1 MSSIKESSMAP
12 EQPQE
17 ASEPSA
23 VHRQCQELPI
33 SKSVTKDETQLFS
46 PRTDTP
52 LSEEPSPPSAPPR
65 DGPKLPKEEE
75 EEMFRALQAIF
86 QTAEEEKGTFDVK
99 NLLSALEE
107 ADEDAH
113 HGRRN
118 ANALM
123 GVRDNL
129 GLLWRSGS
137 DYMAQA
143 AEVLANGS
151 RHPAWRGAY
160 GQTGILDLF
169 LRVIATDDVED
180 DILLH
185 SLRLI
190 GNSCADNNENRQL
203 VVDKNY
209 TFPIINLFRNPAV
222 VHVAIP
228 VIYNICVD
236 FEPAQAQVA
245 ENGIGYSLLTL
256 LSDDLIEGNAL
267 LTYTLELLE
276 TATEHAAQGVERAP
290 DATIPLLINLATD
303 EKRGFARFTTLASC
317 LATYLQ
323 NERFQ
328 NLCIIRRLVERVIL
342 LLRRS
347 YDFAP
352 HELSPEDIQMLT
364 QLRLRI
370 NQALSD
376 ISALPLFSQAYPLNC
391 DLSETLRSWLR
402 KPEDQ
407 LQICACVMLGNLA
420 REDKICA
427 SMVNDSEVHVPLISI
442 LNGNANAAALHAV
455 LGFLKNL
462 AIATDNKEPLGSA
475 GIIKAVSRLW
485 AFETV
490 PQVQF
495 SAASLTRQVIVSSFN
510 NISRLLEPLSS
521 DPDSPA
527 NSRTYLSLLLSLFEK
542 SDTNPIKIEIGRTI
556 CAICRSINQ
565 RQQQGA
571 EAAIEA
577 SELSERL
584 YTLHEDVA
592 WPLGTMIIQ
601 TEWPVVQSEG
611 WFALALMASTPSG
624 SLAVVDSMQNISVF
638 QLISD
643 TVKMVISE
651 PSGGESAQEKT
662 ERLKKAKDRDN
673 AIILVNGLLKN
684 KPETLPGARREML
697 EDLMRDV
704 AKTYF
709 VE

>member
-1 MSSIKESSMAP
+1 MSNIKDEHP
-12 EQPQE
+12 RE
-17 ASEPSA
+17 ASQPSA
-23 VHRQCQELPI
+23 VHNQCNELSL
-33 SKSVTKDETQLFS
+33 SKS
-46 PRTDTP
+46 R
-52 LSEEPSPPSAPPR
+52 SEEEKPPSRCTDSLLPGGSSAPSAPYR
-65 DGPKLPKEEE
+65 DGPKLSKEEE

-86 QTAEEEKGTFDVK
+86 QVAEEEEKNFDVK
-99 NLLSALEE
+99 ELLTALEGAE
-107 ADEDAH
+107 EDT
-113 HGRRN
+113 RQKM
-118 ANALM
+118 NALK
-123 GVRDNL
+123 GVKANL
-129 GLLWRSGS
+129 DLLWRSGS
-137 DYMAQA
+137 HFMVQA

-151 RHPAWRGAY
+151 RDPKWRRAY
-160 GQTGILDLF
+160 GQTGILDFF
-169 LRVIATDDVED
+169 LQVIATSDVED
-180 DILLH
+180 DLLLH

-190 GNSCADNNENRQL
+190 GNSCADTDENRQL

-209 TFPIINLFRNPAV
+209 TSPIINLFRNPAV

-245 ENGIGYSLLTL
+245 ANGVGYSLLTL

-267 LTYTLELLE
+267 LTYALELLE
-276 TATEHAAQGVERAP
+276 TATEQAAQGVERAP
-290 DATIPLLINLATD
+290 DAALPLLINLATD
-303 EKRGFARFTTLASC
+303 EDIGFPQFTTLASC
-317 LATYLQ
+317 LASYLLHD
-323 NERFQ
+323 RFQ
-328 NLCIIRRLVERVIL
+328 NISIIHHLVERLISVFY
-342 LLRRS
+342 RS
-347 YDFAP
+347 YDLAP
-352 HELSPEDIQMLT
+352 HGLSPGDIQMLT
-364 QLRLRI
+364 QLRIRL

-376 ISALPLFSQAYPLNC
+376 ISALPLFSQAYPPNC
-391 DLSETLRSWLR
+391 GLSETLRSWLQ

-420 REDKICA
+420 REDKICV
-427 SMVNDSEVHVPLISI
+427 SMVKDFQVHVPLISI
-442 LNGNANAAALHAV
+442 LNGDAKAAVLHAV

-475 GIIKAVSRLW
+475 GIITAISRLW
-485 AFETV
+485 AFNTL

-527 NSRTYLSLLLSLFEK
+527 NSRTYLSLLLSLFGK
-542 SDTNPIKIEIGRTI
+542 SDATPIKIEIGRTI

-565 RQQQGA
+565 RQQEGT

-577 SELSERL
+577 SNLSECL
-584 YTLHEDVA
+584 YKLHGDVA
-592 WPLGTMIIQ
+592 WPLGTMITQ

-624 SLAVVDSMQNISVF
+624 SLAVVDSLQNMSVF
-638 QLISD
+638 QQIQD
-643 TVKMVISE
+643 TVKMGISE

-673 AIILVNGLLKN
+673 AIILVDGLLKN
-684 KPETLPGARREML
+684 TSSALSGARREIL

-704 AKTYF
+704 VETYP
-709 VE
+709 VG

>member
-23 VHRQCQELPI
+23 AHHQCQELPI
-33 SKSVTKDETQLFS
+33 SKPITKEETQLSS
-46 PRTDTP
+46 PRCTDTP

-65 DGPKLPKEEE
+65 DGPKLAKEEE

-86 QTAEEEKGTFDVK
+86 KTAEDEEGNFDVK
-99 NLLSALEE
+99 GLLNVLKE
-107 ADEDAH
+107 ADEDTRY
-113 HGRRN
+113 GRRN
-118 ANALM
+118 VNALK

-151 RHPAWRGAY
+151 RDPAWRGAY
-160 GQTGILDLF
+160 GETGILDFF

-190 GNSCADNNENRQL
+190 GNSCADTNENRQL

-209 TFPIINLFRNPAV
+209 TFPIINLFKNPAV

-267 LTYTLELLE
+267 LAYALELLE
-276 TATEHAAQGVERAP
+276 TATEHGVERAP
-290 DATIPLLINLATD
+290 DAALPLLINLATD
-303 EKRGFARFTTLASC
+303 EDIGFARFTTLTSC
-317 LATYLQ
+317 LALYLQ
-323 NERFQ
+323 SERFQ

-347 YDFAP
+347 YDHPP
-352 HELSPEDIQMLT
+352 HGLSPEDIQVLM

-376 ISALPLFSQAYPLNC
+376 ISALPLFSQAYPLDC

-402 KPEDQ
+402 EPEDQ

-427 SMVNDSEVHVPLISI
+427 SMVNDFEVHVPLISI
-442 LNGNANAAALHAV
+442 LNADAKAAVLHAV

-462 AIATDNKEPLGSA
+462 AIATDNKEPLASA

-495 SAASLTRQVIVSSFN
+495 AAASLTRQVIVSSFN

-542 SDTNPIKIEIGRTI
+542 SDTTPIKIEIGRTI

-565 RQQQGA
+565 RQQHGA

-577 SELSERL
+577 FDLAERL
-584 YTLHEDVA
+584 YKLHEDVA
-592 WPLGTMIIQ
+592 WPLGTMITQ

-624 SLAVVDSMQNISVF
+624 SLAVVDSMQNMSVF

-643 TVKMVISE
+643 TVKMIISE
-651 PSGGESAQEKT
+651 PSGGESVQEKT

-684 KPETLPGARREML
+684 KPATLPGARREML

-704 AKTYF
+704 AETYF

>member
-1 MSSIKESSMAP
+1 MAP
-12 EQPQE
+12 EHLQG
-17 ASEPSA
+17 ASEPPAADKECHKSS
-23 VHRQCQELPI
+23 
-33 SKSVTKDETQLFS
+33 SKSRPEEQKQLPS
-46 PRTDTP
+46 TLYTDTP
-52 LSEEPSPPSAPPR
+52 LLEGPAPPFAPHR

-86 QTAEEEKGTFDVK
+86 QTAEEEEENFDVK
-99 NLLSALEE
+99 GLLNALGE
-107 ADEDAH
+107 ANEDARL
-113 HGRRN
+113 GQRN
-118 ANALM
+118 MNTLK

-137 DYMAQA
+137 DYMVQA

-151 RHPAWRGAY
+151 RDPAWRGAY
-160 GQTGILDLF
+160 GQTGILDFF

-190 GNSCADNNENRQL
+190 GNSCADTDENRQL
-203 VVDKNY
+203 VIDKNY
-209 TFPIINLFRNPAV
+209 TFPIIKLFQNPAV

-245 ENGIGYSLLTL
+245 ANGIGYSLLTL
-256 LSDDLIEGNAL
+256 LSGDLIEGNAL
-267 LTYTLELLE
+267 LTYTFELLE
-276 TATEHAAQGVERAP
+276 TSTEHAAAQGVERAP
-290 DATIPLLINLATD
+290 DVALPLLINLATD
-303 EKRGFARFTTLASC
+303 EDIEFTHFATLCSC
-317 LATYLQ
+317 LASYLQ

-342 LLRRS
+342 VLRRS
-347 YDFAP
+347 YDLIP
-352 HELSPEDIQMLT
+352 HALAPEDIQMLT
-364 QLRLRI
+364 QLRLRL

-376 ISALPLFSQAYPLNC
+376 ISALPLFSQAYPPNC

-402 KPEDQ
+402 EPKDQ

-420 REDKICA
+420 REDKICT
-427 SMVNDSEVHVPLISI
+427 SMVKDFQVHVPLISI
-442 LNGNANAAALHAV
+442 LNGDAKGAVLHAV

-462 AIATDNKEPLGSA
+462 AIATDNKEHLGSA

-485 AFETV
+485 AFDTV

-527 NSRTYLSLLLSLFEK
+527 NSRTHLSLLLSLFEK
-542 SDTNPIKIEIGRTI
+542 SDSTPIKIEIGRTI

-565 RQQQGA
+565 RQQDGT
-571 EAAIEA
+571 EAAIE
-577 SELSERL
+577 SSDLSERL
-584 YTLHEDVA
+584 YKLHEDVA
-592 WPLGTMIIQ
+592 WPIGTMITQ

-611 WFALALMASTPSG
+611 WFALALMASTPAG
-624 SLAVVDSMQNISVF
+624 SLAVVDSLQNMSVF
-638 QLISD
+638 QLIND

-651 PSGGESAQEKT
+651 ASGGESAQEKT

-684 KPETLPGARREML
+684 KPSTLSAARKEML

-704 AKTYF
+704 AETYL
-709 VE
+709 V

>member
-1 MSSIKESSMAP
+1 MSSIKERSMAP

-17 ASEPSA
+17 APEPSA
-23 VHRQCQELPI
+23 VLHQCQELPI
-33 SKSVTKDETQLFS
+33 SKSTAKEETQL
-46 PRTDTP
+46 PPARCTDTP
-52 LSEEPSPPSAPPR
+52 LSEEPSPPSAHPR
-65 DGPKLPKEEE
+65 DGPKLPREEE

-86 QTAEEEKGTFDVK
+86 QAAEEEDGNFNVKG
-99 NLLSALEE
+99 LLNSLEE
-107 ADEDAH
+107 ADEDTR
-113 HGRRN
+113 HGKRN
-118 ANALM
+118 VNALK

-129 GLLWRSGS
+129 GLLWRSRS
-137 DYMAQA
+137 DYMVQA

-151 RHPAWRGAY
+151 RDPAWRGAY
-160 GQTGILDLF
+160 GQTGILDFF

-190 GNSCADNNENRQL
+190 GNSCADTNENRQL

-209 TFPIINLFRNPAV
+209 TSPIINLFRNPAV

-236 FEPAQAQVA
+236 FEPAQTQVA
-245 ENGIGYSLLTL
+245 GNGIGYSLLTL

-267 LTYTLELLE
+267 LSYTLELLE
-276 TATEHAAQGVERAP
+276 TATEHGVERAP
-290 DATIPLLINLATD
+290 DAALPLLINLATD
-303 EKRGFARFTTLASC
+303 EDVGFARFATLASC
-317 LATYLQ
+317 LASYLQ

-328 NLCIIRRLVERVIL
+328 NLCIIRRLVERVIWI
-342 LLRRS
+342 LRRS

-352 HELSPEDIQMLT
+352 HELAPEDIQVLS
-364 QLRLRI
+364 QLRLKV

-391 DLSETLRSWLR
+391 GLSETLRSWLR
-402 KPEDQ
+402 EPEDQ

-420 REDKICA
+420 REDRICA
-427 SMVNDSEVHVPLISI
+427 SMVNDFEIHVSLISL
-442 LNGNANAAALHAV
+442 LNGNAKAAVLHAV

-462 AIATDNKEPLGSA
+462 AIVTDNKEPLGSA
-475 GIIKAVSRLW
+475 GIMKAVSRLW

-542 SDTNPIKIEIGRTI
+542 SDTTPIKIEIGRTI

-565 RQQQGA
+565 RQQHGA

-577 SELSERL
+577 SDLSERL
-584 YTLHEDVA
+584 YKFHEDVA
-592 WPLGTMIIQ
+592 WPLGTMITQ

-624 SLAVVDSMQNISVF
+624 SLAVVDSMQNMSVF

-662 ERLKKAKDRDN
+662 DRLKKAKDRDN

-684 KPETLPGARREML
+684 KPATLPGARREML
-697 EDLMRDV
+697 EDLMRDISE
-704 AKTYF
+704 TYF
-709 VE
+709 AE

>member
-1 MSSIKESSMAP
+1 MAP

-23 VHRQCQELPI
+23 AHHQCQELPI
-33 SKSVTKDETQLFS
+33 SKPITKEETQLSS
-46 PRTDTP
+46 PRCTDTP

-65 DGPKLPKEEE
+65 DGPKLAKEEE

-86 QTAEEEKGTFDVK
+86 KTAEDEEGNFDVK
-99 NLLSALEE
+99 GLLNVLEE
-107 ADEDAH
+107 ADEDTRY
-113 HGRRN
+113 GRRN
-118 ANALM
+118 VNALK

-151 RHPAWRGAY
+151 RD
-160 GQTGILDLF
+160 Q
-169 LRVIATDDVED
+169 
-180 DILLH
+180 
-185 SLRLI
+185 
-190 GNSCADNNENRQL
+190 
-203 VVDKNY
+203 
-209 TFPIINLFRNPAV
+209 
-222 VHVAIP
+222 
-228 VIYNICVD
+228 
-236 FEPAQAQVA
+236 PAQAQVA

-267 LTYTLELLE
+267 LAYALELLE

-290 DATIPLLINLATD
+290 DAALPLLINLATD
-303 EKRGFARFTTLASC
+303 EDIGFARFTTLTSC
-317 LATYLQ
+317 LALYLQ
-323 NERFQ
+323 SERFQ

-347 YDFAP
+347 YDHPP
-352 HELSPEDIQMLT
+352 HGLSPEDIQVLM

-376 ISALPLFSQAYPLNC
+376 ISALPLFSQAYPLDC

-402 KPEDQ
+402 EPEDQ

-427 SMVNDSEVHVPLISI
+427 SMVNDFEVHVPLISI
-442 LNGNANAAALHAV
+442 LNADAKAAVLHAV

-462 AIATDNKEPLGSA
+462 AIATDNKEPLASA

-495 SAASLTRQVIVSSFN
+495 AAASLTRQVIVSSFN

-542 SDTNPIKIEIGRTI
+542 SDTTPIKIEIGRTI

-565 RQQQGA
+565 RQQHGA

-577 SELSERL
+577 FDLAERL
-584 YTLHEDVA
+584 YKLHEDVA
-592 WPLGTMIIQ
+592 WPLGTMITQ

-624 SLAVVDSMQNISVF
+624 SLAVVDSMQNMSVF

-643 TVKMVISE
+643 TVKMIISE
-651 PSGGESAQEKT
+651 PSGGESVQEKT

-684 KPETLPGARREML
+684 KPATLPGARREML

-704 AKTYF
+704 AETYF